1 MFSKFQ
7 DSYSKK
13 TIGASLVFRNCEKVS
28 RDEPHTCTAVSTKD
42 KNLNFLD
49 NALNVL
55 EKMPK
60 VLKLLTFKLNL
71 AFNGSK
77 CLNESNSN
85 GMGDSHVDAGSNGDN
100 SGRSKDQSDP
110 SGSDENIASGSDENI
125 ASGSDKNISSGSDG
139 NLATGSDENIA
150 SGSGENIASGSGEN
164 IASRSDENIE
174 SRSSKNTAPISLQ
187 RQGSLFSV
195 VLMIAIIIHYA
206 EF

>member
-1 MFSKFQ
+1 
-7 DSYSKK
+7 
-13 TIGASLVFRNCEKVS
+13 
-28 RDEPHTCTAVSTKD
+28 
-42 KNLNFLD
+42 
-49 NALNVL
+49 
-55 EKMPK
+55 MPK

-71 AFNGSK
+71 AFNASK

-100 SGRSKDQSDP
+100 SGTSKDQSDP

-125 ASGSDKNISSGSDG
+125 ASGSS
-139 NLATGSDENIA
+139 ENIA

-164 IASRSDENIE
+164 IASGSDENIE

>member
-1 MFSKFQ
+1 
-7 DSYSKK
+7 
-13 TIGASLVFRNCEKVS
+13 
-28 RDEPHTCTAVSTKD
+28 
-42 KNLNFLD
+42 
-49 NALNVL
+49 
-55 EKMPK
+55 MPK

-71 AFNGSK
+71 AFNASK

-100 SGRSKDQSDP
+100 SGTSKDQSDP

-125 ASGSDKNISSGSDG
+125 ASGSS
-139 NLATGSDENIA
+139 ENIA
-150 SGSGENIASGSGEN
+150 SGSGENIASG
-164 IASRSDENIE
+164 SDENIE